1 MVARLEAVLRRG
13 VWSIRRGI
21 SYLLEGWSSSCA
33 VLRRGVWSIKDGV
46 SATCRHRVTVQGRNC
61 VSLICCGR
69 RPFISSSHLLIMGGP
84 SKFVDS
90 WQWWGD
96 GLGAFLVINS
106 QNWQS
111 ADGSR
116 GCACGREKNHYFR
129 HLPMLG
135 LLTMRVILEVIFV
148 LIFCVCFVCLN
159 KNWLKN
165 VKKNL

>member
-84 SKFVDS
+84 SEFVDS
-90 WQWWGD
+90 
-96 GLGAFLVINS
+96 
-106 QNWQS
+106 
-111 ADGSR
+111 
-116 GCACGREKNHYFR
+116 CA
-129 HLPMLG
+129 L
-135 LLTMRVILEVIFV
+135 
-148 LIFCVCFVCLN
+148 CFVQSSGGVCGLKDGVSATCRAVNGAVTDSVPSWSSTRRIDIPQTGHVGVHVVVRRTTTFAICLC
-159 KNWLKN
+159 WDC
-165 VKKNL
+165 

>member
-90 WQWWGD
+90 WQWWSD
-96 GLGAFLVINS
+96 GLGAFLGHHRQLAELTFRTWVTWVCMWS
-106 QNWQS
+106 WEEPLLS
-111 ADGSR
+111 PFAYAGTVDHACHPGSDI
-116 GCACGREKNHYFR
+116 CFYF
-129 HLPMLG
+129 LCL
-135 LLTMRVILEVIFV
+135 
-148 LIFCVCFVCLN
+148 FCLF
-159 KNWLKN
+159 
-165 VKKNL
+165 